1 MCELLIKFN
10 TNINYKH
17 CSTFW
22 NSILIQGLQQSLV
35 YQNNLNKQVLSLFSQ
50 SQYDND
56 TFDLN
61 LFNSALLIL
70 CDIETYLLNPRL
82 MHIHKVYKRNVQNN
96 VKNSKKIQF
105 ICKMC
110 RN

>member
-1 MCELLIKFN
+1 MYELLIKFN

-70 CDIETYLLNPRL
+70 
-82 MHIHKVYKRNVQNN
+82 
-96 VKNSKKIQF
+96 
-105 ICKMC
+105 
-110 RN
+110 